1 MNKFFITGGAGFI
14 GSHLC
19 EHIFETFPKSKIVIV
34 DKLTYASN
42 INYLEQILKSKR
54 VKFIKSDILDEKNY
68 ISYLKNTDFAINVA
82 AESHVDNSFKN
93 ALNFTKTNT
102 LGAQIFLMSC
112 LKMKVKK
119 IIHVSTDE
127 VYGEKIYG
135 RSKETD
141 VLNPTNPYSA
151 SKAAAEM
158 IMNAFARFNKNK
170 ILIVRSNNIYGTRQ
184 YPEKLIPVIITSIL
198 NKRKIPVHG
207 NGKYLRCFLSV
218 HDFCSALILLI
229 KEKKTGIFNLG
240 NEKNYSNIKVVKMI
254 SKIFNIDYKKQI
266 FFVKNRLF
274 NDRKYS
280 LNINKIKNLGWKPKN
295 NIENDLPTI
304 IAWYKKNYFKS

>member
-1 MNKFFITGGAGFI
+1 MSKFLITGGAGFI

-19 EHIFETFPKSKIVIV
+19 EKIFATFPKSQIVIV

-42 INYLEQILKSKR
+42 INYLTKILKSKR

-68 ISYLKNTDFAINVA
+68 ISNLKNVDIAINVA

-93 ALNFTKTNT
+93 SLTFTKTNT
-102 LGAQIFLMSC
+102 LGAQVFLMSC

-141 VLNPTNPYSA
+141 ALNPTNPYSA

-170 ILIVRSNNIYGTRQ
+170 ILIVRSNNIYGIRQ
-184 YPEKLIPVIITSIL
+184 YPEKLIPVIITSLL
-198 NKRKIPVHG
+198 NNKKIPIHG
-207 NGKYLRCFLSV
+207 TGKYVRCFLSA
-218 HDFCSALILLI
+218 HDFCNAVILLL
-229 KEKKTGIFNLG
+229 KKNKSGIFNIG
-240 NEKNYSNIKVVKMI
+240 NEKSYTNLKIVKMI

-274 NDRKYS
+274 NDRKYN
-280 LNINKIKNLGWKPKN
+280 LNINKIKNLGWEPRN
-295 NIENDLPTI
+295 NIENDLPVI
-304 IAWYKKNYFKS
+304 IEWYKKNYF

>member
-1 MNKFFITGGAGFI
+1 MNKFLITGGAGFI

-19 EHIFETFPKSKIVIV
+19 EKIFATFPKSQIVIV

-42 INYLEQILKSKR
+42 INYLTKILKSKR

-68 ISYLKNTDFAINVA
+68 ISNLKNVDIAINVA

-93 ALNFTKTNT
+93 SLTFTKTNT
-102 LGAQIFLMSC
+102 LGAQVFLMSC

-141 VLNPTNPYSA
+141 ALNPTNPYSA

-170 ILIVRSNNIYGTRQ
+170 ILIVRSNNIYGIRQ
-184 YPEKLIPVIITSIL
+184 YPEKLIPVIITSLL
-198 NKRKIPVHG
+198 NNKKIPIHG
-207 NGKYLRCFLSV
+207 TGKYVRCFLSA
-218 HDFCSALILLI
+218 HDFCNAVILLL
-229 KEKKTGIFNLG
+229 KKNKSGIFNIG
-240 NEKNYSNIKVVKMI
+240 NEKSYTNLKIVKMI

-274 NDRKYS
+274 NDRKYN
-280 LNINKIKNLGWKPKN
+280 LNINKIKNLGWEPRN
-295 NIENDLPTI
+295 NIENDLPVI
-304 IAWYKKNYFKS
+304 IEWYKKNYF

>member
-1 MNKFFITGGAGFI
+1 MNKFLITGGAGFI

-19 EHIFETFPKSKIVIV
+19 EKIFATFPKSQIVIV

-42 INYLEQILKSKR
+42 INYLTKILKSKR

-68 ISYLKNTDFAINVA
+68 ISNLKNVDIAINVA

-93 ALNFTKTNT
+93 SLTFTKTNT
-102 LGAQIFLMSC
+102 LGAQVFLMSC

-119 IIHVSTDE
+119 IIYVSTDE

-141 VLNPTNPYSA
+141 ALNPTNPYSA

-170 ILIVRSNNIYGTRQ
+170 ILIVRSNNIYGIRQ
-184 YPEKLIPVIITSIL
+184 YPEKLIPVIITSLL
-198 NKRKIPVHG
+198 NNKKIPIHG
-207 NGKYLRCFLSV
+207 TGKYVRCFLSA
-218 HDFCSALILLI
+218 HDFCNAVILLL
-229 KEKKTGIFNLG
+229 KKNKSGIFNIG
-240 NEKNYSNIKVVKMI
+240 NEKSYTNLKIVKMI

-274 NDRKYS
+274 NDRKYN
-280 LNINKIKNLGWKPKN
+280 LNINKIKNLGWEPRN
-295 NIENDLPTI
+295 NIENDLPVI
-304 IAWYKKNYFKS
+304 IEWYKKNYF